1 MTTEPRS
8 LRADL
13 HVHSYH
19 SGYASHFRFLRT
31 RDCYSDPDALYR
43 VAKARGM
50 DLVTITD
57 HDSIGGCLEFL
68 ERHPAADDFFMSEE
82 IECWF
87 PNLPLK
93 VHVGAYGITER
104 IHADAQR
111 LRDNVYDVA
120 AYLRHEGVA
129 FALNHTFFFFQHQ
142 IPPEQYLRAVLALF
156 PAFETRNGAMLREHN
171 TLIEEVLRAR
181 VGETAV
187 GVLGGS
193 DAHTLRRVGTT
204 YTEAP
209 GRTRAE
215 FLSSLRA
222 GRTRVGGQHGTTLDI
237 AIEIYGVIGNY
248 WATLA
253 GFGRPDLSWPRR
265 SLGLAWS
272 LASLPVEFV
281 PMLVGIVQKKQ
292 EAGNVARCRLDIAR
306 AAATL
311 RADVRARPAEDSTSG
326 VFGAPW

>member
-1 MTTEPRS
+1 MTTEPRP

-31 RDCYSDPDALYR
+31 RDCYSDPDAVYR

-68 ERHPAADDFFMSEE
+68 ERHPAAHDFFMSEE
-82 IECWF
+82 LECRF
-87 PNLPLK
+87 PGLPLR
-93 VHVGAYGITER
+93 VHIGAYGITER
-104 IHADAQR
+104 IHAEAQR
-111 LRDNVYDVA
+111 LRDNVYEAA
-120 AYLRHEGVA
+120 AYLRQEGVA
-129 FALNHTFFFFQHQ
+129 FALNHMFFFFQRQ
-142 IPPEQYLRAVLALF
+142 IPLEQYLRAVLAMF

-181 VGETAV
+181 VGDAPV

-209 GRTRAE
+209 GRTREE

-222 GRTRVGGQHGTTLDI
+222 GRTRVGGRHGTTARYREGDLRRDRPLLGG
-237 AIEIYGVIGNY
+237 AGRLRPTRLELAAPERRSGLVAGV
-248 WATLA
+248 AARRVRADARRRRSKDARSRKRRPVPA
-253 GFGRPDLSWPRR
+253 GPGASAPRR
-265 SLGLAWS
+265 RAPMCANAPRKIDLRRLRS
-272 LASLPVEFV
+272 AS
-281 PMLVGIVQKKQ
+281 
-292 EAGNVARCRLDIAR
+292 
-306 AAATL
+306 
-311 RADVRARPAEDSTSG
+311 
-326 VFGAPW
+326 

>member
-1 MTTEPRS
+1 MTAVMPL

-31 RDCYSDPDALYR
+31 RDCYSDPEAVYR

-68 ERHPAADDFFMSEE
+68 ERHPAAGDFFISEE

-87 PNLPLK
+87 PNLALK

-104 IHADAQR
+104 IHAEAQR
-111 LRDNVYDVA
+111 LRANVYELT
-120 AYLRHEGVA
+120 AYLRQENVA
-129 FALNHTFFFFQHQ
+129 FALNHMFFFFQRQ
-142 IPPEQYLRAVLALF
+142 IPLEQYLRAVLALF
-156 PAFETRNGAMLREHN
+156 PAFEARNGAMLREHN
-171 TLIEEVLRAR
+171 ALIEAVVRAR
-181 VGETAV
+181 VADTAV

-209 GRTRAE
+209 GWTREE
-215 FLSSLRA
+215 FLRSLRA
-222 GRTRVGGQHGTTLDI
+222 GRTRIGGRHGTTLDI
-237 AIEIYGVIGNY
+237 AMEIYGVIGKY
-248 WATLA
+248 WAALA
-253 GFGRPDLSWPRR
+253 GLGRPDLSWPRR
-265 SLGLAWS
+265 GIGLAWS

-281 PMLVGIVQKKQ
+281 PFLVGVVQKKR
-292 EAGNVARCRLDIAR
+292 EADRISVYQRDLARIV
-306 AAATL
+306 TTT
-311 RADVRARPAEDSTSG
+311 PG
-326 VFGAPW
+326 VDLSE